1 VIEQRGRILDA
12 LHDMPVDAPDSQA
25 NFVWLHASG
34 LTGAELAGRLERS
47 GVLVAHG
54 GPLGA
59 DDHVRASI
67 RGAAA
72 TDRLLQA
79 LAGATAD
86 GAS

>member
-1 VIEQRGRILDA
+1 MWLVYEKIR
-12 LHDMPVDAPDSQA
+12 V
-25 NFVWLHASG
+25 VWLHASG
-34 LTGAELAGRLERS
+34 MTGAELAGRLERA
-47 GVLVAHG
+47 GVIVAPG

-79 LAGATAD
+79 LAAATRPE
-86 GAS
+86 

>member
-1 VIEQRGRILDA
+1 VIEQRGRVRDA
-12 LHDMPVDAPDSQA
+12 LHDMPVDAPGSQA
-25 NFVWLHASG
+25 NFVWLHAPG
-34 LTGAELAGRLERS
+34 LTGAELAGRLERA
-47 GVLVAHG
+47 GVIVAHG

-79 LAGATAD
+79 LAGATARD
-86 GAS
+86 